1 MSAVEE
7 CYKFAE
13 GDTVLLIDR
22 RRRHYLITLE
32 SNAKFH
38 THIGIADHN
47 AIIGA
52 EFGSRIPTNTG
63 HTLLA
68 FSPTLRD
75 FVEDMPHFTQVI
87 YAKDLGTILM
97 YGDIFPGA
105 KVLEAGL
112 GSGALTSAL
121 MRAVGPNGKVIS
133 FEINPDL
140 IHKASSNIKT
150 INPDLSNLEIKL
162 LDVYSDLNE
171 TFLDRIIL
179 DVPEPWRVLQ
189 NAAEALVP
197 GGIFLSYLPTILQV
211 HQLQEGL
218 SQNLNFELMETI
230 EVLIRPWSITQQSVR
245 PEHRMIAHTGFITTA
260 RKCVTKHTVKPL
272 ENDD

>member
-63 HTLLA
+63 HILLA

>member
-1 MSAVEE
+1 MVRIAAQGTFS
-7 CYKFAE
+7 
-13 GDTVLLIDR
+13 
-22 RRRHYLITLE
+22 
-32 SNAKFH
+32 S
-38 THIGIADHN
+38 HIGSFPHDELIGKEEGIWITTSSGHNMLALKPTMADFSLEMPRIAT
-47 AIIGA
+47 IIY
-52 EFGSRIPTNTG
+52 P
-63 HTLLA
+63 
-68 FSPTLRD
+68 
-75 FVEDMPHFTQVI
+75 
-87 YAKDLGTILM
+87 KDLGAVIV

-179 DVPEPWRVLQ
+179 D
-189 NAAEALVP
+189 
-197 GGIFLSYLPTILQV
+197 LS
-211 HQLQEGL
+211 
-218 SQNLNFELMETI
+218 
-230 EVLIRPWSITQQSVR
+230 LIHI
-245 PEHRMIAHTGFITTA
+245 
-260 RKCVTKHTVKPL
+260 
-272 ENDD
+272 